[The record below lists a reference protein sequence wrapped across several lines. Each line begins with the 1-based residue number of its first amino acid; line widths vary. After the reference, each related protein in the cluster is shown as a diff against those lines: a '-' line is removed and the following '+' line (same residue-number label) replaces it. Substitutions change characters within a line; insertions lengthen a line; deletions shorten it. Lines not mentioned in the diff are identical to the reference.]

1 MKDIELYRD
10 SFQNFRSY
18 QLPKAQL
25 IIADVPYNLGKNAY
39 ASNPAWYKDGDNKN
53 GESELAGE
61 KVFQFGKRISP
72 SRVYALLQRYAD
84 KRAEEAR

>member
-25 IIADVPYNLGKNAY
+25 VTTYDHLAYLKKYIPDKYRKSLGRKRH
-39 ASNPAWYKDGDNKN
+39 GQGNKRQN
-53 GESELAGE
+53 TLVGSGE
-61 KVFQFGKRISP
+61 RP
-72 SRVYALLQRYAD
+72 
-84 KRAEEAR
+84 

>member
-53 GESELAGE
+53 GESEYLS
-61 KVFQFGKRISP
+61 KHIWKR
-72 SRVYALLQRYAD
+72 R
-84 KRAEEAR
+84 